1 MASIINGQLPG
12 WVDNFTTLSLGGVHD
27 SLGYRV
33 GEIERHLHSYERWME
48 LATAPAAETHRADAA
63 GTGAGIFQIDA
74 GTDTWGSWLQ
84 VLGSTDTPIVTG
96 SAYFDLHGLVFVAA
110 ERNLP
115 YVMQVAYGASGAAAL
130 TAGTYTEAIFVPAAG
145 VLDKGPVVLHSRRH
159 AAGTK
164 VWARCLCP
172 GQDTGTMNFFL
183 GLHEYE
189 G

>member
-1 MASIINGQLPG
+1 MTSVVNGILPG
-12 WVDNFTTLSLGGVHD
+12 WVDNATTTGLAGEHN

-33 GEIERHLHSYERWME
+33 AEIERHLHSYERWME

-74 GTDTWGSWLQ
+74 GNTIYGAWLQ
-84 VLGSTDTPIVTG
+84 VLGSTDTPIITG
-96 SAYFDLHGLVFVAA
+96 SAYFDLHSIIFTAA

-115 YVMQVAYGASGAAAL
+115 YVVQVAYGTSGAAAL
-130 TAGTYTEAIFVPAAG
+130 TAGTYTEAVFVPAG
-145 VLDKGPVVLHSRRH
+145 GLFDVGPVDLHSRRH

-164 VWARCLCP
+164 VWVRCICP
-172 GQDTGTMNFFL
+172 GQNTATMNFMI